1 MSQNCLFI
9 CSPSVGLLD
18 NWIPVLNKL
27 KKQNFKIDIFFPKIS
42 TVEQFNTSNF
52 LSKEAFKTFN
62 NVIYQDLYDDLFIAK
77 FNKKFV
83 EDIGLNKTLKKT
95 RSIIMR
101 FINQEAFLGDKIFY
115 ALNNIL
121 IKLKLNHTKINTT
134 YFKTYTFI
142 CYDMYEEYKPYIKKL
157 NPVFKKIKKFS
168 LHHGSDFPATNK
180 NLNKKKINVQ
190 NVYPILFTNS
200 QLEKNYYK
208 NNFIFKN
215 KLKSLG
221 CPKHDVKWTTLVK
234 KRKISFP
241 FREKYVLL
249 ISRNVDNN
257 YLPSKRKL
265 KYLKIIKKIIID
277 RNYKLVVKLHPKED
291 SESGK
296 NFFFKIFKNK
306 HYNKK
311 WKFSSEI
318 PLALSRNAKFIVSF
332 FSGVAVDMC
341 AQKKTTIEL
350 LDLKGLEHKASK
362 SDLFY
367 DKFNN
372 EPIFRVRKNGFV
384 LGTSDE
390 KQFKSKVNWV
400 INNEKK
406 SNEKFYS
413 HFSKFYKY
421 HKKASENVYNHIINN
436 I

>member
-9 CSPSVGLLD
+9 CSPSLGLLD
-18 NWIPVLNKL
+18 NWIPVLSKL
-27 KKQNFKIDIFFPKIS
+27 KKKNFKIDIFFPKIS

-52 LSKEAFKTFN
+52 LSKEAFKIFN
-62 NVIYQDLYDDLFIAK
+62 NVIYQDLNDDLFITK

-83 EDIGLNKTLKKT
+83 KDIGLDKTLKKT
-95 RSIIMR
+95 RSIMMR
-101 FINQEAFLGDKIFY
+101 LINQEAFFGDKIFY
-115 ALNNIL
+115 TLNNIL
-121 IKLKLNHTKINTT
+121 IKLKLSHKKINTN
-134 YFKTYTFI
+134 YFKKYTFI

-157 NPVFKKIKKFS
+157 KPVLKKIKKFS

-180 NLNKKKINVQ
+180 NLSEKKIHVQ
-190 NVYPILFTNS
+190 NVYPILFSNS

-208 NNFIFKN
+208 NNFNFKN
-215 KLKSLG
+215 KLKNLG
-221 CPKHDVKWTTLVK
+221 CPKHDEKWIRLIK
-234 KRKISFP
+234 KKKISFP
-241 FREKYVLL
+241 FKEKYVLL

-265 KYLKIIKKIIID
+265 KYLNIIKKIIID

-296 NFFFKIFKNK
+296 NFYFKIFKNK

-318 PLALSRNAKFIVSF
+318 PLILSRNAKFIVTF

-362 SDLFY
+362 TDLFY

-372 EPIFRVRKNGFV
+372 EPVFRVRWNGFV

-421 HKKASENVYNHIINN
+421 HKKASENVYNYIINN